1 MSELLRKII
10 ALFRWSRDEGELE
23 REMAAHL
30 ALLEESYRLRGM
42 TAEEAH
48 VAARRAMGS
57 VAFAKD
63 LHRDARSF
71 TWLDDARGDLR
82 FAARML
88 TRNPGFAVVA
98 IVTMAI
104 SIGATTTLFSL
115 AYGVLMRPLPW
126 PEADG
131 IVRLQETRGGRI
143 SRIPWTISNA
153 TYLAWR
159 DKPSTTEEIGG
170 WFRSRPMTLTSSG
183 EPERLP
189 IGSVTPS
196 LLRVVGAH
204 PVIGGIFLYEDA
216 EPGRT
221 TVLLLGF
228 GVWQRRFGGRTDV
241 IGESVRLDGQAYTVV
256 GVMPKEFAFPSRETE
271 AWTPLGVAS
280 VKGDGGVIR
289 LMLFSAMARLKPGV
303 APAQAAAEA
312 TTRCTR
318 GAGSQANSHRLVWQ
332 QRPGRRD
339 GGARAR
345 CHDRRGPSG
354 ADDSAG
360 RRWTAVPRIHG
371 QPGCLAV
378 VARVAKRGRGS
389 PFVRPSVPAPR
400 D

>member
-1 MSELLRKII
+1 MLKLLRKVI

-189 IGSVTPS
+189 IGSVT
-196 LLRVVGAH
+196 
-204 PVIGGIFLYEDA
+204 
-216 EPGRT
+216 
-221 TVLLLGF
+221 GF
-228 GVWQRRFGGRTDV
+228 C
-241 IGESVRLDGQAYTVV
+241 
-256 GVMPKEFAFPSRETE
+256 
-271 AWTPLGVAS
+271 AS
-280 VKGDGGVIR
+280 SARIR
-289 LMLFSAMARLKPGV
+289 
-303 APAQAAAEA
+303 
-312 TTRCTR
+312 
-318 GAGSQANSHRLVWQ
+318 
-332 QRPGRRD
+332 
-339 GGARAR
+339 
-345 CHDRRGPSG
+345 
-354 ADDSAG
+354 
-360 RRWTAVPRIHG
+360 
-371 QPGCLAV
+371 
-378 VARVAKRGRGS
+378 
-389 PFVRPSVPAPR
+389 
-400 D
+400 